1 MTNFIDK
8 NEQEK
13 SHYAQYIY
21 NHFLQLVDQES
32 SEEIIQRFRI
42 LFINCSEY
50 PDREVSKA
58 LERIIPLL
66 QVEEE
71 FNFILNRCCHIVINR
86 KRVHNYKKEVLL
98 DLIKLFDGIQNKSR
112 HYYGYHSSK
121 RIFDLVCAF
130 TKSEQYLTLKRFTEL
145 MNQA

>member
-8 NEQEK
+8 HEQEK
-13 SHYAQYIY
+13 SHNAQHIY

-50 PDREVSKA
+50 PEREVSKA

-71 FNFILNRCCHIVINR
+71 FNFILNRCCHIECHKSKLGNR
-86 KRVHNYKKEVLL
+86 
-98 DLIKLFDGIQNKSR
+98 
-112 HYYGYHSSK
+112 
-121 RIFDLVCAF
+121 
-130 TKSEQYLTLKRFTEL
+130 
-145 MNQA
+145 